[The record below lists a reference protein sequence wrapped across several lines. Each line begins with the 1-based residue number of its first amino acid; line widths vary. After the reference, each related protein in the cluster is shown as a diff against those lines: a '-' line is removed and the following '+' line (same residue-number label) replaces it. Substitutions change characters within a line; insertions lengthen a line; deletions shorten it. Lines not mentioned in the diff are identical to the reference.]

1 MSRYLSVTPVDQLRR
16 QLGVRFYF
24 MWYYIQPGIVALARK
39 SGLTL
44 NLDALSGYLVYFL
57 NVILTH
63 IYVFLDVK
71 PPPPPPRK
79 KNKLNSPTRA
89 LSWTRWASYS
99 TPQTHSCFSLYSRFS
114 CSYNLDAFSATD
126 VNFFLLY
133 QPIFIKQ

>member
-71 PPPPPPRK
+71 PPPPPPPQK
-79 KNKLNSPTRA
+79 KQTKFPHKGSVMDPLGVLQYPPDPQLLFA
-89 LSWTRWASYS
+89 L
-99 TPQTHSCFSLYSRFS
+99 F
-114 CSYNLDAFSATD
+114 AF
-126 VNFFLLY
+126 FML
-133 QPIFIKQ
+133 I